1 LSIST
6 YWGAL
11 VMSLSTEQQI
21 LIEQRISNDSKSA
34 GVAYLL
40 WFLLGGIGMHRLYL
54 GRTLSGLVMM
64 FLMPI
69 GILMMLSQNRF
80 GAFLVIAAAVWI
92 VADLFLISGMVKS
105 QKVKNREKLT
115 AEAIAASQTP

>member
-1 LSIST
+1 
-6 YWGAL
+6 
-11 VMSLSTEQQI
+11 MSLSTEQQI